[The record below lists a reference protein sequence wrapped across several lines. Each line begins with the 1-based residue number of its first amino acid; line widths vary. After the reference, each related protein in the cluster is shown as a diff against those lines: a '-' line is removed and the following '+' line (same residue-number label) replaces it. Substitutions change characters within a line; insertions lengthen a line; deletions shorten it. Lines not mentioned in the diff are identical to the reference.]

1 VCGEA
6 VAADRA
12 GSGTGYRAAA
22 VVISKNR
29 LLSFFDIDLLSGAAV
44 YYRRARY
51 YDQLLYTSGFVSNL
65 IIIGYKG
72 FR

>member
-44 YYRRARY
+44 Y
-51 YDQLLYTSGFVSNL
+51 L
-65 IIIGYKG
+65 
-72 FR
+72 